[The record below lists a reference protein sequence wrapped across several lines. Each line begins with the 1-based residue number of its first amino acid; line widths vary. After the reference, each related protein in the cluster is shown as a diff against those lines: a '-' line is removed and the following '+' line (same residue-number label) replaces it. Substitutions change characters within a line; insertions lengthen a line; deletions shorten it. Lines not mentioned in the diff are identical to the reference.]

1 MSDVKIIDL
10 GQGSFLTAEDALVY
24 VQDGVTKQVRAQDVA
39 NGVKTLAD
47 LADKAYVDAI
57 VAGAPAVLDTL
68 KELADAIGDDPNFA
82 TSISNALNLKLNTA
96 DFGSTFDTRL
106 ATKTTTDL
114 TEGSNLYFTSARA
127 RTSISATGS
136 NISYNN
142 STGVVTFSASPAFDT
157 VTTTTLNVKNMNF
170 TGTGAVNIYSGND
183 LNLSAAG
190 DVLLNGERTISLT
203 DLKTVV
209 AASTD
214 FADFKSRIAAL

>member
-142 STGVVTFSASPAFDT
+142 STGVVTFSASPTFDT